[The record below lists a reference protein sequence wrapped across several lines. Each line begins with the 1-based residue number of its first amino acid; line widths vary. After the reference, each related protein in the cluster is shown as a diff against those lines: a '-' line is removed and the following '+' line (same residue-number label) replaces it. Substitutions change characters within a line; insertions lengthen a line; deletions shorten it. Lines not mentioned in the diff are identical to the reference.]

1 MKKYLVVYEWLED
14 GKKYITGQD
23 FYSQTEAEN
32 FLAWMHE
39 NHEVTDS
46 KLIDVMAAKAIAF
59 KEANTPAY
67 QEYRKYNVNDCDGR
81 VDEKV
86 MEYLATLL

>member
-1 MKKYLVVYEWLED
+1 MKKYLVVYEWVED

-39 NHEVTDS
+39 NHEVIDS
-46 KLIDVMAAKAIAF
+46 KLIDVMAAKAI
-59 KEANTPAY
+59 
-67 QEYRKYNVNDCDGR
+67 
-81 VDEKV
+81 
-86 MEYLATLL
+86 L